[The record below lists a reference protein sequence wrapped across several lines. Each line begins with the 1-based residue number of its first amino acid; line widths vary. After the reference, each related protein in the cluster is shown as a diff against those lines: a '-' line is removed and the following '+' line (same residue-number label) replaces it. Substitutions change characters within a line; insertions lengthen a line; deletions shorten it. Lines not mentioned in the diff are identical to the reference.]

1 MQFHMFLIVIGP
13 CTHGYISRKQS
24 ENGKL
29 RIPCNVLKDG
39 KISSFIQWEDI
50 YAIVKGRSFMLVEG
64 IINRSGQQN

>member
-1 MQFHMFLIVIGP
+1 
-13 CTHGYISRKQS
+13 
-24 ENGKL
+24 
-29 RIPCNVLKDG
+29 LKDG